1 MNYLT
6 IFIVFFIL
14 INLFTLYKLSFLA
27 KSLKLIDKASGR
39 VHEKDT
45 PKFGFFL
52 FGYIIIF
59 LIFINFILDINT
71 NLISLTLFYFSF
83 FIIGYLDDRF
93 EINVIKRFFLAL
105 TFVSIFYFINSND
118 YYVSNLFSLELN
130 FFLLCFFTLGFVH
143 LINITDGINGLVPLL
158 FLYSLIYYFFKS
170 FGQIDPYLEFLL
182 IISIIGISIFII
194 PNFLGFCFLGN
205 IGSYLVAV
213 IIATIYM
220 ELFKENILEYSDI
233 LMIFYVP
240 LLDGLR
246 VSIGRVLKRKSPFKG
261 DFTHLHH
268 LVRGKYRWVF
278 IYFLITFYP
287 SFFNFF
293 YKDYTV
299 YISILSTISYFLL
312 LKKHIR

>member
-83 FIIGYLDDRF
+83 FIIGYLDDRL

-143 LINITDGINGLVPLL
+143 LINIDM
-158 FLYSLIYYFFKS
+158 Y
-170 FGQIDPYLEFLL
+170 L
-182 IISIIGISIFII
+182 IICIFI
-194 PNFLGFCFLGN
+194 
-205 IGSYLVAV
+205 
-213 IIATIYM
+213 
-220 ELFKENILEYSDI
+220 
-233 LMIFYVP
+233 
-240 LLDGLR
+240 
-246 VSIGRVLKRKSPFKG
+246 
-261 DFTHLHH
+261 
-268 LVRGKYRWVF
+268 
-278 IYFLITFYP
+278 
-287 SFFNFF
+287 
-293 YKDYTV
+293 
-299 YISILSTISYFLL
+299 
-312 LKKHIR
+312 